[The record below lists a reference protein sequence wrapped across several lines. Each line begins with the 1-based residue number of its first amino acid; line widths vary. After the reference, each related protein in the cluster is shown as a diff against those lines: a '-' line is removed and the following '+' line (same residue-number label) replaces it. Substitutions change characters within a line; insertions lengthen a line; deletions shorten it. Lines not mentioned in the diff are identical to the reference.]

1 LTSVG
6 LGKRLFGTPLGRAL
20 IGFSAAQYVRFVDR
34 TTIWQVTNRNFLND
48 LLAQETGFILITWH
62 GSLMMTPVGWPG
74 PKPLHVL
81 VSRHGDGEMV
91 AHAMTRF
98 GMVMVRGSTYREDR
112 DREKGGAA
120 ATRQLVALLKDGQAV
135 ALTPDGPRG
144 PARSLSGGVITLA
157 RLSGAPILP
166 VTILTARHRLLRSW
180 DHFRVALPFSN
191 GAIVFG
197 EPIVVDRL
205 LDEDGKE
212 AKRLEVEVALN
223 AVTDHAGHLVRSV
236 T

>member
-81 VSRHGDGEMV
+81 VSRHGDGELV

-112 DREKGGAA
+112 DRDKGGAA

-166 VTILTARHRLLRSW
+166 VTILTERHRLLRSW

-223 AVTDHAGHLVRSV
+223 EVTDQASQLVRSA

>member
-1 LTSVG
+1 MG
-6 LGKRLFGTPLGRAL
+6 LGKRFFGTPLGRAL
-20 IGFSAAQYVRFVDR
+20 IGFSVAQYVRLVDR
-34 TTIWQVTNRNFLND
+34 TTIWQVTNGNFLND
-48 LLAQETGFILITWH
+48 LLAQGTGFILITWH

-81 VSRHGDGEMV
+81 VSRHGDGELV

-112 DREKGGAA
+112 DRDKGGAA

-135 ALTPDGPRG
+135 ALTPDGPQG

-223 AVTDHAGHLVRSV
+223 AVTDQAGHLVRSV

>member
-1 LTSVG
+1 MG
-6 LGKRLFGTPLGRAL
+6 LGKRFFGTPLGRAL
-20 IGFSAAQYVRFVDR
+20 IGFSAAQYVRLVDR
-34 TTIWQVTNRNFLND
+34 TTIWQVTNGNFLND
-48 LLAQETGFILITWH
+48 LLAQGTGFILITWH

-81 VSRHGDGEMV
+81 VSRHGDGELV

-112 DREKGGAA
+112 DRDKGGAA

-223 AVTDHAGHLVRSV
+223 AVTDQAGHLVRSV

>member
-1 LTSVG
+1 MNG
-6 LGKRLFGTPLGRAL
+6 E
-20 IGFSAAQYVRFVDR
+20 
-34 TTIWQVTNRNFLND
+34 FLDD
-48 LLAQETGFILITWH
+48 LLAQGTGFILITWH

-81 VSRHGDGEMV
+81 VSRHGDGELV

-112 DREKGGAA
+112 DRDKGGAA

-144 PARSLSGGVITLA
+144 PARSLGGGVVTLA
-157 RLSGAPILP
+157 RLSGTPILP

-223 AVTDHAGHLVRSV
+223 AVTDQAGHLVRSV

>member
-1 LTSVG
+1 VG
-6 LGKRLFGTPLGRAL
+6 LGKRFFGTPLGRAL
-20 IGFSAAQYVRFVDR
+20 IGFSAAQYVRLVDL
-34 TTIWQVTNRNFLND
+34 TTTWQVTNGNFLDN
-48 LLAQETGFILITWH
+48 LLAQGTGFILITWH

-81 VSRHGDGEMV
+81 VSRHGDGELV

-98 GMVMVRGSTYREDR
+98 GMVMVRGSTHREDR
-112 DREKGGAA
+112 DQDKGGAA
-120 ATRQLVALLKDGQAV
+120 AMRKLVALLKDGQAV

-144 PARSLSGGVITLA
+144 PARSLSGGVVTLA

-180 DHFRVALPFSN
+180 DHFRVALPFSK
-191 GAIVFG
+191 GAMVFG
-197 EPIVVDRL
+197 EPIIVDRL
-205 LDEDGKE
+205 LDDDRKE

-223 AVTDHAGHLVRSV
+223 AVADQAHHLVGSGA
-236 T
+236 

>member
-1 LTSVG
+1 VG
-6 LGKRLFGTPLGRAL
+6 LGKRFFGTPLGRAL
-20 IGFSAAQYVRFVDR
+20 IGFSVAQYVRLVDR
-34 TTIWQVTNRNFLND
+34 TTIWQVTNGNFLND
-48 LLAQETGFILITWH
+48 LLAQGTGFILITWH

-81 VSRHGDGEMV
+81 VSRHGDGELV

-112 DREKGGAA
+112 DRDKGGAA

-135 ALTPDGPRG
+135 ALTPDGPQG

-223 AVTDHAGHLVRSV
+223 AVTDQAGHLVRSV

>member
-1 LTSVG
+1 MG
-6 LGKRLFGTPLGRAL
+6 LGKRFFGTPLGRAL
-20 IGFSAAQYVRFVDR
+20 IGFAVAQYVRLVDR
-34 TTIWQVTNRNFLND
+34 TTIWQVTNGNFLND
-48 LLAQETGFILITWH
+48 LLAQGTGFILITWH

-81 VSRHGDGEMV
+81 VSRHGDGELV

-112 DREKGGAA
+112 DRDKGGAA

-135 ALTPDGPRG
+135 ALTPDGPQG

-223 AVTDHAGHLVRSV
+223 AVTDQAGHLVRSV

>member
-1 LTSVG
+1 MG
-6 LGKRLFGTPLGRAL
+6 LGKRFFGTPLGRAL
-20 IGFSAAQYVRFVDR
+20 IGFSVAQYVRLVDR
-34 TTIWQVTNRNFLND
+34 TTIWQVTNGNFLDD
-48 LLAQETGFILITWH
+48 LLAQGTGFILITWH

-81 VSRHGDGEMV
+81 VSRHGDGELV

-112 DREKGGAA
+112 DRDKGGAA

-135 ALTPDGPRG
+135 ALTPDGPQG

-223 AVTDHAGHLVRSV
+223 AVTDQAGHLVRSV

>member
-1 LTSVG
+1 MG
-6 LGKRLFGTPLGRAL
+6 LGKRIFGTPLGRAL
-20 IGFSAAQYVRFVDR
+20 IGFSAAQYVRLVNR
-34 TTIWQVTNRNFLND
+34 TTTWRVTNGNFLDN
-48 LLAQETGFILITWH
+48 LLAQGTGFILITWH

-81 VSRHGDGEMV
+81 VSRHGDGELV

-98 GMVMVRGSTYREDR
+98 GMVIVRGSTHREDR
-112 DREKGGAA
+112 DHDKGGAA
-120 ATRQLVALLKDGQAV
+120 AMRKLVALLKDGQAV

-144 PARSLSGGVITLA
+144 PARNLSGGVVTLA

-180 DHFRVALPFSN
+180 DHFRVALPFSK
-191 GAIVFG
+191 GAMVFG
-197 EPIVVDRL
+197 EPIIVDRL
-205 LDEDGKE
+205 LDDDRKE

-223 AVTDHAGHLVRSV
+223 AVADQAHHLVGSGA
-236 T
+236 

>member
-1 LTSVG
+1 MG

-20 IGFSAAQYVRFVDR
+20 IGFSAAQYVRLVDR
-34 TTIWQVTNRNFLND
+34 TTIWQVTNGNFLND

-81 VSRHGDGEMV
+81 VSRHGDGELV

-112 DREKGGAA
+112 ARDKGGAA

-166 VTILTARHRLLRSW
+166 VTILTERHRLLRSW

-223 AVTDHAGHLVRSV
+223 EVTDQASHLVRSA

>member
-1 LTSVG
+1 MG
-6 LGKRLFGTPLGRAL
+6 LGKRFFGTPLGRAL
-20 IGFSAAQYVRFVDR
+20 IGFSVAQYVRLVDR
-34 TTIWQVTNRNFLND
+34 TTIWQVTNGNFLND
-48 LLAQETGFILITWH
+48 LLAQGTGFILITWH

-81 VSRHGDGEMV
+81 VSRHGDGELV

-112 DREKGGAA
+112 DRDKGGAA

-223 AVTDHAGHLVRSV
+223 AVTDQAGHLVRSV

>member
-112 DREKGGAA
+112 DRDKGGAA

-223 AVTDHAGHLVRSV
+223 AVTDQAGHLVRSV

>member
-1 LTSVG
+1 MG
-6 LGKRLFGTPLGRAL
+6 LGKRFFGTPLGRAL
-20 IGFSAAQYVRFVDR
+20 IGFSVAQYVRLVDR
-34 TTIWQVTNRNFLND
+34 TTIWQVTNGNFLND
-48 LLAQETGFILITWH
+48 LLAQGTGFILITWH

-81 VSRHGDGEMV
+81 VSRHGDGELV

-112 DREKGGAA
+112 DRDKGGAA

-144 PARSLSGGVITLA
+144 PARSLGGGVITLA

-205 LDEDGKE
+205 LDEDGEE

-223 AVTDHAGHLVRSV
+223 AVTDQASHLVRSV

>member
-1 LTSVG
+1 MG

-223 AVTDHAGHLVRSV
+223 AVTDQAGHLVRSV